1 MKKTILI
8 LVAGFIAMGNANM
21 LHAQTANNG
30 RPEFRSVTN
39 EIPSVTNEI
48 PSMTNEIR
56 SGRVDAYPTGSEGPS
71 AGTEAG
77 AVKSARIFL
86 QMFGDGKNEKWYS
99 LPGGSLARFE
109 EQGISYR
116 VVFGKKGNWV
126 YTLKQY
132 TEKELPAEIRAR
144 IKSVYYDY
152 PIGWVK
158 EVNQLQSIVYLI
170 HIENDQ
176 EWKTIRVA
184 DGETDVVEHFYKTPA
199 R

>member
-21 LHAQTANNG
+21 LRAQTAYNG
-30 RPEFRSVTN
+30 QPEFRSMTN
-39 EIPSVTNEI
+39 EIR
-48 PSMTNEIR
+48 SMTNEIR
-56 SGRVDAYPTGSEGPS
+56 SGGVNASPVGSGGPS

-77 AVKSARIFL
+77 AVKSARTFL
-86 QMFGDGKNEKWYS
+86 QMFGDAKNEKWYP
-99 LPGGSLARFE
+99 LPGGSLARFD
-109 EQGISYR
+109 EQGIAYR
-116 VVFGKKGNWV
+116 VVFNKKGNWV

-144 IKSVYYDY
+144 IKSTYYDY

-184 DGETDVVEHFYKTPA
+184 DGETEVAEHYYKTPA